1 MMIRQVSL
9 PLAAILFLAVE
20 WAPGNLQARMKASQE
35 VPKTATI
42 KVVLLNAPGIND
54 EGSRWEIAYELRLAN
69 EITLWKA
76 WKQRQVNGGSEL
88 RVGDFIKEGVFRR
101 SLQSPKN
108 REAIFHIPL
117 SPDIQEKLRNQPM
130 ERVRDSQSQRT
141 PEEIKQL
148 KEQEIKSQVFMFYEV
163 IKIEDAKLKK
173 NFIIPASRSWAFG
186 DHPDAQFEIK
196 VEINSDGGYNIKYNG
211 ESSSSTKKR
220 SD

>member
-1 MMIRQVSL
+1 MVRLASL
-9 PLAAILFLAVE
+9 TLAAILFLAVGSV
-20 WAPGNLQARMKASQE
+20 PGKLRASMKASQE
-35 VPKTATI
+35 IPKTATV

-76 WKQRQVNGGSEL
+76 WKQGQVDGGSEQ
-88 RVGDFIKEGVFRR
+88 RVGDFIKEGVFRQ
-101 SLQSPKN
+101 SLRSPKN
-108 REAIFHIPL
+108 REAVFHIPF
-117 SPDIQEKLRNQPM
+117 SPEIQEKLRNQPR
-130 ERVRDSQSQRT
+130 ERVKDFQGRPRT

-163 IKIEDAKLKK
+163 IKVYDARLKK
-173 NFIIPASRSWAFG
+173 NFIIPASRSWAFD

-196 VEINSDGGYNIKYNG
+196 IEINSDGSYNIKYNAK
-211 ESSSSTKKR
+211 SSSSIKKG

>member
-1 MMIRQVSL
+1 MGLLSF
-9 PLAAILFLAVE
+9 AAMVLLAVSSMPGDLRASIN
-20 WAPGNLQARMKASQE
+20 APQEIPKA
-35 VPKTATI
+35 ATVKI
-42 KVVLLNAPGIND
+42 ILAKAPGIND
-54 EGSRWEIAYELRLAN
+54 AGSRWEIAYELRLAN

-108 REAIFHIPL
+108 REAIFHTPL

-130 ERVRDSQSQRT
+130 ERVRDSQGQRT

-148 KEQEIKSQVFMFYEV
+148 KEQEIKSQVFIFYEV